1 MPRDEFS
8 EMRAFLEVARERS
21 FTRAAAK
28 LGVTRSA
35 LSHTIRALEERLG
48 IRLLSRTTRDVAPTV
63 AGERLMASI
72 EPHFEGI
79 AAGISAIGAL
89 RDKPAGRVRI
99 VCPDDAVE
107 IVFRRRLPAFLRDYP
122 DIDVEL
128 VADNGFTNI
137 VERRFNAGVRL
148 GEAVARDMVAV
159 RIGPDVRYAVV
170 GSPDYFARHGVPE
183 TPHDLTSHNCINLRL
198 PTSGSVYAWEFK
210 DGTHEFSVRVEGQL
224 TFNNMVPAVGAAL
237 DGVGLA
243 YVPRD
248 LVQADLKGDRLQEMV
263 SGWSPTFQGYHLYY
277 PQPSP
282 PVAGI
287 RGIRRSLPIS
297 IWIGLPQGPRGLAKA
312 YPGFG
317 GSLSYSRMRRV
328 HQGRG
333 TVFARNFRTSPLGT
347 SRKKAECPLLRG
359 SPGVSEGH
367 GISRSDPKEKS
378 GRTT

>member
-1 MPRDEFS
+1 MPRDEFN

-35 LSHTIRALEERLG
+35 LSHTIRTLEERLG
-48 IRLLSRTTRDVAPTV
+48 IRLLSRTTRDVAPTA

-89 RDKPAGRVRI
+89 RDKPAGHIRI

-107 IVFRRRLPAFLRDYP
+107 IVFRQRLPAFLRDYP

-137 VERRFNAGVRL
+137 VERQFDAGVRL

-170 GSPDYFARHGVPE
+170 GSPDYFARHAAPE
-183 TPHDLTSHNCINLRL
+183 TPHDLTGHNCINLRF
-198 PTSGSVYAWEFK
+198 PTSGSVYAWEFTE
-210 DGTHEFSVRVEGQL
+210 GAHEFSVRVEGQL

-243 YVPRD
+243 YVPRE
-248 LVQADLKGDRLQEMV
+248 LVQAYLESGQLLEVV
-263 SGWSPTFQGYHLYY
+263 SDWSPTFQGYHLYY
-277 PQPSP
+277 PSRRHPSSAFAAF
-282 PVAGI
+282 VEAF
-287 RGIRRSLPIS
+287 RHRS
-297 IWIGLPQGPRGLAKA
+297 G
-312 YPGFG
+312 
-317 GSLSYSRMRRV
+317 
-328 HQGRG
+328 
-333 TVFARNFRTSPLGT
+333 
-347 SRKKAECPLLRG
+347 
-359 SPGVSEGH
+359 
-367 GISRSDPKEKS
+367 
-378 GRTT
+378 

>member
-35 LSHTIRALEERLG
+35 LSHTIRTLEERLG

-63 AGERLMASI
+63 AGERLVASI

-89 RDKPAGRVRI
+89 RDKPAGRIRI

-107 IVFRRRLPAFLRDYP
+107 IIFRRRLPAFLRDYP

-137 VERRFNAGVRL
+137 VERQFDAGVRL

-159 RIGPDVRYAVV
+159 RIGPDIRYAVV

-183 TPHDLTSHNCINLRL
+183 TPHDLTGHNCINLRF
-198 PTSGSVYAWEFK
+198 PTSGSVYAWEFTE
-210 DGTHEFSVRVEGQL
+210 GTHEFSVRVEGQL
-224 TFNNMVPAVGAAL
+224 TFNNMVPTVGAAL

-243 YVPRD
+243 YVPRE
-248 LVQADLKGDRLQEMV
+248 LVQAYLESGQLLEVV
-263 SGWSPTFQGYHLYY
+263 SDWSPTFQGYHLYY
-277 PQPSP
+277 PSRRHPSSAFAAF
-282 PVAGI
+282 VESF
-287 RGIRRSLPIS
+287 RHRS
-297 IWIGLPQGPRGLAKA
+297 G
-312 YPGFG
+312 
-317 GSLSYSRMRRV
+317 
-328 HQGRG
+328 
-333 TVFARNFRTSPLGT
+333 
-347 SRKKAECPLLRG
+347 
-359 SPGVSEGH
+359 
-367 GISRSDPKEKS
+367 
-378 GRTT
+378 